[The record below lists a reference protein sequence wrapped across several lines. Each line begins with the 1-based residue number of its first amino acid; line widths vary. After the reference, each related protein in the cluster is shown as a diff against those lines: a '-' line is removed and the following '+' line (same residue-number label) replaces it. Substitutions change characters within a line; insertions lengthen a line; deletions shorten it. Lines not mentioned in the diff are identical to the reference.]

1 VSIGDIAAGQPP
13 SVRDSAEELVVE
25 AIAAG
30 RDELVDLVTNLIGFD
45 TTTRDGVGAARQE
58 RDLQEYVGRRLSAV
72 GAEVDIWEPAQ
83 QGMGRSRQIPN
94 DLNWEGYPQL
104 VARLP
109 GRSSKRSLLLAGH
122 IDTVSPEPRAAWNS
136 DPFVATVREG
146 MLFGRGAAD
155 MKGGVAAMI
164 YATESL
170 RRCGIELGGDLLL
183 NTVTDEES
191 TSAGGVATLAHGV
204 RANACII
211 AEPTALNLGIAC
223 RGSLLPSIH
232 IRGQAGHAAA
242 VQPHWR
248 SLGAVSAIE
257 KAAPVLAAV
266 VRLRETWRDEPE
278 HQHPYLPAGTVV
290 VTTIAGGQWLV
301 SYADS
306 CRIDCHISYLP
317 GQADGEGFG
326 TLVEEEFANWL
337 QRSTAG
343 DPWLA
348 AHPPQVTWSMDVPPA
363 EISADEPVVRA
374 VQDALQSLGLNGRLF
389 GCDFWHDGATYTR
402 AGIPSLVFGPG
413 HVSSAHTADESV
425 PIDHL
430 VIAAQT
436 LALAAIRFSRP
447 G

>member
-1 VSIGDIAAGQPP
+1 MSIGDVAARQAP
-13 SVRDSAEELVVE
+13 VARDAAEDCVLE

-30 RDELVDLVTNLIGFD
+30 RDELVDLVTTLIGFD
-45 TTTRDGVGAARQE
+45 TTTRDGVGPARQE
-58 RDLQEYVGRRLSAV
+58 RDLQEYVGKRLSAV
-72 GAEVDIWEPAQ
+72 GAEVDIWEPAAQ
-83 QGMGRSRQIPN
+83 SLDQSRQIPN
-94 DLNWEGYPQL
+94 ELNWEGYPQL
-104 VARLP
+104 VGRVR
-109 GRSSKRSLLLAGH
+109 GRSSTRSLLLSGH
-122 IDTVSPEPRAAWNS
+122 IDTVSPEPMGSWNS

-146 MLFGRGAAD
+146 MLIGRGAAD

-164 YATESL
+164 YATEAL

-204 RANACII
+204 RADACII

-248 SLGAVSAIE
+248 SLGAISAIE

-290 VTTIAGGQWLV
+290 ATTIAGGQWLV
-301 SYADS
+301 SYADA
-306 CRIDCHISYLP
+306 CRIECHISYLP
-317 GQADGEGFG
+317 GQADENGYG
-326 TLVEEEFANWL
+326 TRVEEEFAAWL
-337 QRSTAG
+337 HRSTAG

-348 AHPPQVTWSMDVPPA
+348 AHPPQVTWSIDVPPA
-363 EISADEPVVRA
+363 EISPDEPVVRA
-374 VQDALQSLGLNGRLF
+374 VQDALQYLGLHGRLF

-413 HVSSAHTADESV
+413 HVSSAHTADEYV

-436 LALAAIRFSRP
+436 LALAAIRFCRP